1 MFRRILVENWQTTLT
16 LVSFAIF
23 ALVFLAVL
31 IRVWKASRDEIA
43 RVAQLPLDDCH
54 E

>member
-23 ALVFLAVL
+23 AVVFFAVL
-31 IRVWKASRDEIA
+31 IRVWRASREEIA
-43 RVAQLPLDDCH
+43 RIANFPLEDRH

>member
-23 ALVFLAVL
+23 ATVFLAVL
-31 IRVWKASRDEIA
+31 IRVWRASREEITRIA
-43 RVAQLPLDDCH
+43 HLPLEDGH

>member
-23 ALVFLAVL
+23 GLVFLFVL
-31 IRVWKASRDEIA
+31 FRAWRAPREEVTRLAH
-43 RVAQLPLDDCH
+43 LPLEGSH

>member
-16 LVSFAIF
+16 LVSFALF
-23 ALVFLAVL
+23 GFVYLAVL
-31 IRVWKASRDEIA
+31 VRACRASRDEINRAA
-43 RVAQLPLDDCH
+43 RMPLEDSH

>member
-23 ALVFLAVL
+23 AAVFVAVL
-31 IRVWKASRDEIA
+31 IRVWRASREEIA
-43 RVAQLPLDDCH
+43 RLANLPLEDRH

>member
-23 ALVFLAVL
+23 ALVFFSVL
-31 IRVWKASRDEIA
+31 IRVWRASREEVA
-43 RVAQLPLDDCH
+43 RVANMPLEDGH